1 VTADATTD
9 RRTTAIVD
17 CDVHN
22 ALPDDDALAPYMPRE
37 WRERREALTHLSA
50 VFRKVRENLGDRSYL
65 GAEYPRPTP
74 RASRVDSWPPDGG
87 PPASDL
93 EFMKTQLLDRWNVE
107 FALLNPLFGIGEML
121 NLELAGVMARA
132 ANDWLAEEWL
142 SRDSRLRASIVIP
155 YEDPIASAAEIDRI
169 AQDSRFVQVLVLS
182 RTNEPLGQRKYWP
195 IYEAA
200 LRHGLPI
207 GIHNGGWG
215 GHAITPAGFPSYYI
229 EDASAMAAAFQAQ
242 VVSLVSEGCFA
253 RFPGL
258 SVVLI
263 EGGFAWLPPLMWRF
277 DRAWSKLRT
286 EIPLVDR
293 PPSEIIR
300 ASFWIS
306 TQPMEEPEPPE
317 QFAVLLDQLDM
328 PDRLM
333 FATDYPHWDFDA
345 PDRAI
350 PVRLEP
356 ALRTAIMRDNALALY
371 GFDRDTRKL

>member
-1 VTADATTD
+1 MSETGAARHPGT
-9 RRTTAIVD
+9 IVD

-22 ALPDDDALAPYMPRE
+22 ALPDDEALAPYMPVE
-37 WRERREALTHLSA
+37 WRERREALTHLPQS
-50 VFRKVRENLGDRSYL
+50 FRKVRENLGDRSYL

-74 RASRVDSWPPDGG
+74 RASRVDAWPPSGG

-93 EFMKTQLLDRWNVE
+93 GFMAAQLLDPYHVE
-107 FALLNPLFGIGEML
+107 LAVLNPLFGIGEML

-142 SRDSRLRASIVIP
+142 AHDARLRASIVIP
-155 YEDPIASAAEIDRI
+155 YEDPVASAAEIDRL
-169 AQDSRFVQVLVLS
+169 AADPRFVQVLMLS
-182 RTNEPLGQRKYWP
+182 RTNEPMGQRKYWP

-200 LRHGLPI
+200 VRNGLPV
-207 GIHNGGWG
+207 GVHNGGWG

-229 EDASAMAAAFQAQ
+229 EDASAMATAFQAQ

-258 SVVLI
+258 RVVLI

-277 DRAWSKLRT
+277 DRAWEKLRAET
-286 EIPLVDR
+286 PLVDR

-300 ASFWIS
+300 ESFWVS

-317 QFAVLLDQLDM
+317 QFHVLLEQM
-328 PDRLM
+328 GMNDRIM

-345 PDRAI
+345 PDRAL
-350 PVRLEP
+350 PVRLDE
-356 ALRTAIMRDNALALY
+356 RTRAQIMRENALALY
-371 GFDRDTRKL
+371 RLDPHAAG